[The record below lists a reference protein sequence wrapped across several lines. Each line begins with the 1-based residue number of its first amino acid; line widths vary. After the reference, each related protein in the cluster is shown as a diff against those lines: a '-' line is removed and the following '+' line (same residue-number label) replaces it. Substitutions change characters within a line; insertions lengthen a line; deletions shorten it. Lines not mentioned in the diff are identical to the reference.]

1 MELKKIPQADLENE
15 RTTFFLLGFIV
26 VLATLFVLFEWSN
39 EDTLSPD
46 WEGFSTLYIEP
57 EFRAEKKTAVS
68 SSVVVSETG
77 TTSPTVVYED
87 YNAVKETP
95 VVEETISNLLEQV
108 NQVHETDIPLPEITH
123 ELSEQIYT
131 NPEVMPQYP
140 GGYEE
145 LTRFIFNNIK
155 YPASAISQKIQGTV
169 WCSFIINKEGLISDI
184 QVERGVHISLNQEA
198 IQVLK
203 LMPPWI
209 PGTIN
214 GKPVRVKSYLP
225 LVFQL

>member
-15 RTTFFLLGFIV
+15 KTTFFLLGFVV
-26 VLATLFVLFEWSN
+26 VLATLFVLFEWSS
-39 EDTLSPD
+39 EDILSPD

-57 EFRAEKKTAVS
+57 EFREEKETVS
-68 SSVVVSETG
+68 SSAVVPEAEPI
-77 TTSPTVVYED
+77 SPTVVYED
-87 YNAVKETP
+87 YNVVKETP
-95 VVEETISNLLEQV
+95 VVEETITNLLKQV
-108 NQVHETDIPLPEITH
+108 NQVYETDMPLPEITH
-123 ELSEQIYT
+123 ELSEQIYET
-131 NPEVMPQYP
+131 PEVMPQYP

-155 YPASAISQKIQGTV
+155 YPASAISRKIQGTV
-169 WCSFIINKEGLISDI
+169 WCSFIINKDGLISDI
-184 QVERGVHISLNQEA
+184 QVERGVDISLNQEA

-214 GKPVRVKSYLP
+214 GKSVRVKSYLP
-225 LVFQL
+225 VAFRL